1 MFIKSSLNGY
11 CLTAYADPPGAAT
24 YKVLNSPQ
32 TNELLDFQL
41 WCVQMYDGGNFTIAS
56 KAAPQQMMSS
66 GSGLQSQLLRLETN
80 SSPAPPSQLLW
91 TYDAQTGA
99 GNDGFIKATLL
110 PGNVLD
116 IVGSSSSEEAQ
127 VQLCAQNGGPNQ
139 CFSFEPIPLNLC
151 TILPHVLNLAY
162 LLVFILSMDLNITDL
177 LRPISLSPLI
187 DATLAINCGGIAG
200 ANTIDDYQGYLIER
214 ITLQSSVGVHQR
226 PIGAIGSSLGQIDG
240 VPRTVAG
247 THVADILVPN
257 RAVATSSNQP
267 KTVVLTDLY
276 GKLNLNFVR

>member
-1 MFIKSSLNGY
+1 MAFSNHEGCDIDLLDAPSQLKQYMFIKSSLDGY

-41 WCVQMYDGGNFTIAS
+41 WCVQMYDGGKFTIAS

-139 CFSFEPIPLNLC
+139 CFSFEPIPVSL
-151 TILPHVLNLAY
+151 
-162 LLVFILSMDLNITDL
+162 ITCMFYICVH
-177 LRPISLSPLI
+177 LRQRKGTRYIKVH
-187 DATLAINCGGIAG
+187 DTGAGG
-200 ANTIDDYQGYLIER
+200 N
-214 ITLQSSVGVHQR
+214 
-226 PIGAIGSSLGQIDG
+226 
-240 VPRTVAG
+240 
-247 THVADILVPN
+247 
-257 RAVATSSNQP
+257 
-267 KTVVLTDLY
+267 K
-276 GKLNLNFVR
+276 